1 MISTSRTKKGDP
13 EMKDETLTLTGWPA
27 VPVFLMAAVTQ
38 VLTALV
44 MSLPITWLVNHVFS
58 ANVIHAIFAND
69 QLGYWRCVGVFAIWF
84 AAKARIKWTVK
95 S

>member
-1 MISTSRTKKGDP
+1 
-13 EMKDETLTLTGWPA
+13 MKDDSWTLRGWPA
-27 VPVFLMAAVTQ
+27 VSLFLMAVVTQ

-58 ANVIHAIFAND
+58 ANAIHAVFAYD
-69 QLGYWRCVGVFAIWF
+69 RLGYWRCVGMFAIWF
-84 AAKARIKWTVK
+84 AAKGRIKWTIK

>member
-1 MISTSRTKKGDP
+1 MEAVLISTSRTKKGDP

-44 MSLPITWLVNHVFS
+44 MSLPITWDIGGALVCS
-58 ANVIHAIFAND
+58 RSGLQPRHASSG
-69 QLGYWRCVGVFAIWF
+69 Q
-84 AAKARIKWTVK
+84 
-95 S
+95 

>member
-1 MISTSRTKKGDP
+1 
-13 EMKDETLTLTGWPA
+13 MKDESVTLTGWSA
-27 VPVFLMAAVTQ
+27 VPVFLMVAVTQ
-38 VLTALV
+38 VLTALA
-44 MSLPITWLVNHVFS
+44 MSLPISWLVNHIFS
-58 ANVIHAIFAND
+58 RNAIQLLFAND

>member
-1 MISTSRTKKGDP
+1 
-13 EMKDETLTLTGWPA
+13 MKDESLTLTGWSA
-27 VPVFLMAAVTQ
+27 VPVFLMVAVTQ

-44 MSLPITWLVNHVFS
+44 MSVPIIWLVNHVF
-58 ANVIHAIFAND
+58 AAKAIHAIFASD
-69 QLGYWRCVGVFAIWF
+69 RLGYWQCVGLFAIWF

>member
-1 MISTSRTKKGDP
+1 LISTSRTKKGDP

-84 AAKARIKWTVK
+84 AAKARIKWIVK